1 MDDRGSARDPGHGR
15 RIRVEC
21 VLLAT
26 VALLALM
33 AAPSLWGEVYTTE
46 DLGFFH
52 LPLRIFFARCLA
64 TGADPS
70 WCPQLFCG
78 FDLHGEGQIGLAHP
92 WHRLLY
98 RAFRFETAFNL
109 EFLISYPATMLGM
122 AWLLRRRGLPI
133 DASLLGGFVA
143 AFGGFLVYHYM
154 HVNVVAVVAHVPFAL
169 LAIDAIMRRD
179 SARGRAWPGVALAV
193 ITGSQLLLGYPQA
206 VFFSMILE
214 GLYVASA
221 WAELRGWPRWLP
233 ALVFAKVLGLG
244 LGAVQVLPSW
254 GALAESER
262 SAPTAEFLGML
273 SLPPANAMQWL
284 VPYLFESRVY
294 APAEELV
301 PGWRVE
307 AAGTLSDARVK
318 EYGAYNGV
326 AVPVLLA
333 WVVIRGRRL
342 RHGHLA
348 AWAVAAA
355 GLGLVLAFGKYL
367 PVFEVTHR
375 LPGFNVFRA
384 PARFVLL
391 IHLASAVLVAVAF
404 ADLAALRD
412 RGDRLPWRRLWPLAL
427 PTIGSLAI
435 VAAARF
441 GSPEAWLADHQ
452 APLGGLLLSV
462 ALVAAA
468 SALVMAAARRVSWAP
483 TALAVLIA
491 VDLGAY
497 GMSYLASGSRAKLDL
512 LAAFHP
518 VASRSM
524 GERSVFG
531 PGTLVCDNMWMFNG
545 RGLVE
550 GYAGLTP
557 VRRLDY
563 SKPSSRRVASAAWSV
578 GHPTTPLP
586 DPLPRARLV
595 AEARVSGDPNR
606 DLDAIDP
613 AAVALVD
620 RPVTL
625 EPGGPSGGD
634 PIIVRDQPGELRVVV
649 DSPARRLLVLSERHH
664 HGWTARVDRRPAE
677 IIRAYGDFMAI
688 VVDEGRHMVHL
699 RFEPKTRAAGE
710 AVSIASMALLI
721 AWPLCLRHRAR
732 WPFAGRDRAS
742 RLKGFHRR
750 SAASVASPGRLA
762 RQSTPPE

>member
-1 MDDRGSARDPGHGR
+1 MDDRGSAHHPGHGR
-15 RIRVEC
+15 RIRVELL
-21 VLLAT
+21 LLAT

-52 LPLRIFFARCLA
+52 VPLRIFFARCLA

-92 WHRLLY
+92 WHHFLY
-98 RAFRFETAFNL
+98 RAFQFETALNL

-133 DASLLGGFVA
+133 DASLLGGFMA
-143 AFGGFLVYHYM
+143 AFGGFVVYHYM
-154 HVNVVAVVAHVPFAL
+154 HVNVVGVVAHIPFAL
-169 LAIDAIMRRD
+169 LAIDAIMRGD
-179 SARGRAWPGVALAV
+179 SARSRAWPGAALAA

-206 VFFSMILE
+206 VFFSTIIE
-214 GLYVASA
+214 GLYAASV
-221 WAELRGWPRWLP
+221 WVELRGRPRWLT
-233 ALVFAKVLGLG
+233 ALVCAKVLGLG

-273 SLPPANAMQWL
+273 SLPPANTIQWL

-294 APAEELV
+294 APGEDLV

-307 AAGTLSDARVK
+307 PASSLSDSRVK
-318 EYGAYNGV
+318 EYGLYNGI

-333 WVVIRGRRL
+333 WVLVRWKHL
-342 RHGHLA
+342 RHRHLA
-348 AWAVAAA
+348 GWAVAVA
-355 GLGLVLAFGKYL
+355 GLGLVLAFGKYA
-367 PVFEVTHR
+367 PIFELTHR

-391 IHLASAVLVAVAF
+391 VHLASAVLVAVAF
-404 ADLAALRD
+404 ADLSTLRSS
-412 RGDRLPWRRLWPLAL
+412 GNRLSWRRLWPLAL
-427 PTIGSLAI
+427 PTIGSVAI
-435 VAAARF
+435 VASARF
-441 GSPEAWLADHQ
+441 GSPEAWLAEHQ
-452 APLGGLLLSV
+452 APLGALILSV
-462 ALVAAA
+462 GLVATA
-468 SALVMAAARRVSWAP
+468 SGLVVAAARRVSWAP

-491 VDLGAY
+491 LDLGAY
-497 GMSYLASGSRAKLDL
+497 SMTYLASGSRAKLDL

-518 VASRSM
+518 VATRSNA
-524 GERSVFG
+524 ERAVFG
-531 PGTLVCDNMWMFNG
+531 PGTLVCDNLWMFSG

-578 GHPTTPLP
+578 GHPTSRLP

-595 AEARVSGDPNR
+595 AEARVSDDPNR
-606 DLDAIDP
+606 DLDTIDP
-613 AAVALVD
+613 AIVALVD

-625 EPGGPSGGD
+625 DAGEPSGD
-634 PIIVRDQPGELRVVV
+634 PIIVRDRPGELRVVV
-649 DSPARRLLVLSERHH
+649 DSPGRRLLVISERHH
-664 HGWTARVDRRPAE
+664 HGWTARVDRQPAE
-677 IIRAYGDFMAI
+677 ILRAYGDFMAI
-688 VVDEGRHMVHL
+688 VVEEGRHMVHL
-699 RFEPKTRAAGE
+699 RFQPKTLAAGK
-710 AVSIASMALLI
+710 AISIASMTLVI
-721 AWPLCLRHRAR
+721 AWPIGMRRFRRPRTLGQRAI
-732 WPFAGRDRAS
+732 FQGV
-742 RLKGFHRR
+742 HRR
-750 SAASVASPGRLA
+750 SAVPVDSSRSDA
-762 RQSTPPE
+762 RESATSE